1 MKKLLFAV
9 FAALSLVCSAQTE
22 IPKSFL
28 KGISVESDEFTHAS
42 TYSAKGC
49 PLSVVCAGDSVSLHI
64 TLSVAAYDTPVGL
77 EKILVLSDGKTTEI
91 ADTANFKMRESSQRY
106 MSQGASGRFGTSSY
120 KGAQFGS
127 RPLFFEEWSV
137 DAAPWM
143 TLVESLATK
152 PSKVR
157 FVGRNQSVDHEFSGK
172 EQKKMQSVLALY
184 RFLKGQ

>member
-1 MKKLLFAV
+1 MKKLLLTV
-9 FAALSLVCSAQTE
+9 FAILPLVCSAQTD
-22 IPKSFL
+22 IPKSLL

-77 EKILVLSDGKTTEI
+77 EKILVLSDGATTEI
-91 ADTANFKMRESSQRY
+91 TDTANFKLKETAQRS
-106 MSQGASGRFGTSSY
+106 MSQGSSGRFGTSSY
-120 KGAQFGS
+120 KGAQFSS
-127 RPLFFEEWSV
+127 RTLFLEEWAV
-137 DAAPWM
+137 NAALWM
-143 TLVESLATK
+143 SLVESLASK

-172 EQKKMQSVLALY
+172 EQKKMQSVLSLY
-184 RFLKGQ
+184 RHLKGE